1 MGKENGGNKGG
12 MTIGAALGSAALYSP
27 GAFYFNPFKGLLQ
40 YAVGDSY
47 DVGYKYFIRDH
58 SEPNN
63 LALHMIAL
71 VWQLVGNFGMLACAD
86 KALGMTL
93 IVPSTALVWI
103 ATLFAGGAPLQ
114 TALPSAACIA
124 LACVTAPAMDARV
137 VEVSLSAAFIAA
149 SVIAAIVE
157 NVVSS
162 KPRFGLWRAV
172 RISVPWM
179 GGLVAVREL
188 TALVAKDVLKG
199 STLPAT
205 LLLIAVSLAGGM
217 QQKPTKPLNWVG
229 AGVSRVLGELSGQT
243 WMIWFGQQAMAG
255 ISQGVAHKVT
265 LQASTLGSHE
275 KNDSEERL
283 TKLGY
288 ECSHVVYFPA
298 LCIHAVLDSIVS
310 ATGGKP
316 LYISPPCSE
325 NAIEVES

>member
-1 MGKENGGNKGG
+1 MGTGG
-12 MTIGAALGSAALYSP
+12 MTVGARLGSAALYSP
-27 GAFYFNPFKGLLQ
+27 GAFYFNPLKGLLQ

-71 VWQLVGNFGMLACAD
+71 VWQLVGNFGLLACAD
-86 KALGMTL
+86 KALGVTF
-93 IVPSTALVWI
+93 IAPVTALIWI
-103 ATLFAGGAPLQ
+103 ATLFAGGAPLR

-137 VEVSLSAAFIAA
+137 VEVSLTAAFIACSA
-149 SVIAAIVE
+149 LAALVE
-157 NVVSS
+157 NAVSS
-162 KPRFGLWRAV
+162 KPRFGLWRAL

-179 GGLVAVREL
+179 GGLVAVREVA
-188 TALVAKDVLKG
+188 ALMGKDVLKG
-199 STLPAT
+199 STLPASI
-205 LLLIAVSLAGGM
+205 LLIAVSMAGGM
-217 QQKPTKPLNWVG
+217 QQKPTKPMNWVG
-229 AGVSRVLGELSGQT
+229 VGVSRVLGELSGQT
-243 WMIWFGQQAMAG
+243 WMIWLGQQAMAG

-275 KNDSEERL
+275 QNDAEDRM

-298 LCIHAVLDSIVS
+298 LCINAVLDSIDS
-310 ATGGKP
+310 AMGGKP
-316 LYISPPCSE
+316 LYIAPPCAE